1 MQILI
6 KIAFLLLP
14 IMSIGQ
20 ISFYK
25 HYADNGFDFAQG
37 VVQLEDSSYVI
48 TGSSGSYASHSE
60 AFLMHVDSTG
70 NWLWSNHYGGPET
83 DWGQRV
89 LYKKNFGYF
98 IAGYSNSFGIGDYDF
113 YLVKVDENG
122 QEEWSNT
129 YGSDGWDKV
138 MDAVMLRDT
147 GVVMIGERQ
156 NGSYGLDMYI
166 VRTDKNGDT
175 LWTRTLENNGNDVA
189 NAVDLYQDS
198 ILVIGGNRFN
208 ADSSQVKPIL
218 YLMTEA
224 GVIFDTLD
232 FSNYSGEF
240 ELNDVQVLN
249 DTVQALG
256 SQRDND
262 QDFWGLNYYRT
273 EISAMEFVGDFSYV
287 ENLTGDWHGD
297 CFTWYDDASNRY
309 LAFSFENN
317 VNTFEGGTDVMIQY
331 GTNLMFYINT
341 VQFLAMVEPDV
352 NGEIIPT
359 SDGGAMLVGYHQNPL
374 VGSGGGTMFLYK
386 IGPNEVYPDASN
398 PTTVLHS
405 NLVSIKEEFSA
416 IDLKVYPNPAN
427 DLLNV
432 DVPTNEIHHFQIF
445 DSSGKTILSGALN
458 GSGSIDVNTFV
469 SGVYLLKISN
479 ASGQAIHRVIIQ

>member
-175 LWTRTLENNGNDVA
+175 LWTRTLE
-189 NAVDLYQDS
+189 
-198 ILVIGGNRFN
+198 
-208 ADSSQVKPIL
+208 
-218 YLMTEA
+218 
-224 GVIFDTLD
+224 
-232 FSNYSGEF
+232 
-240 ELNDVQVLN
+240 
-249 DTVQALG
+249 
-256 SQRDND
+256 
-262 QDFWGLNYYRT
+262 
-273 EISAMEFVGDFSYV
+273 
-287 ENLTGDWHGD
+287 
-297 CFTWYDDASNRY
+297 
-309 LAFSFENN
+309 
-317 VNTFEGGTDVMIQY
+317 
-331 GTNLMFYINT
+331 
-341 VQFLAMVEPDV
+341 
-352 NGEIIPT
+352 
-359 SDGGAMLVGYHQNPL
+359 
-374 VGSGGGTMFLYK
+374 
-386 IGPNEVYPDASN
+386 
-398 PTTVLHS
+398 
-405 NLVSIKEEFSA
+405 
-416 IDLKVYPNPAN
+416 
-427 DLLNV
+427 
-432 DVPTNEIHHFQIF
+432 
-445 DSSGKTILSGALN
+445 
-458 GSGSIDVNTFV
+458 
-469 SGVYLLKISN
+469 
-479 ASGQAIHRVIIQ
+479 